1 MDRKYLTPKL
11 FPMPSPSR
19 TVRPEADEPPAELA
33 SAAVQGERSSRRTAS
48 RRIAFG
54 ISGPWPWV
62 ALALVFVWTFIG
74 FSLWHDYRMTEH
86 DAVVETRNLAR
97 AFAENIHRTIE
108 TVDQTLLFVRE
119 AYTHDRTHLPEL
131 AGSLSGRVLSP
142 LQVQIAI
149 ADSAGRTIWSSL
161 GPLTTEVSI
170 ADREHFKVQQR
181 ADRDQLYI
189 SNPIVGR
196 VSKKRT
202 IQFVRRLVTAG
213 GIFDGVVVV
222 SLDPSS
228 LSQFYQAIEF
238 GDGSITLV
246 NEDGTVLARAPQ
258 PEASIGKQFDEE
270 VRQRFFAAAT
280 GSERTVSQMDG
291 IERIYS
297 FRRLENYPL
306 AVTVGEPVRQAYA
319 SYDRNKQIYL
329 GVGAVLTFIGFGA
342 GAVVQRQR
350 RSLIE
355 SRRVLSAM
363 LENMSHGIMMV
374 AADGTIPIMNS
385 QAARLLGLP
394 KPPSPGEATSE
405 EILGWAREHLA
416 TPDSASPES
425 PTQRLMALEG
435 DGAVVCEGPGG
446 TLLEVRI
453 RRLRDQR
460 SVVTVT
466 DVTDRKKNEEALA
479 DAQARA
485 SHAERM
491 QALGQLA
498 GGIAHDFNNIL
509 QVVQGGAA
517 LIEKRSDPA
526 GGAGRLARM
535 ILDATERGTSI
546 TRRLLAFA
554 RRGELRAELLEP
566 VALMEDLRE
575 VLQHTLGSPISVQLK
590 LQPELPQVS
599 ADKGQLETALVNLA
613 TNSRDAMPE
622 GGILTLAAVTETASA
637 SHAADLRAG
646 RYVRFS
652 VGDNGTGMDRATLL
666 RVMEPFFTTKP
677 VGQGTGL
684 GLSMA
689 KGFAEQSGG
698 GLLIDS
704 APGVGTTVHLWLPAA
719 DQEGGISQGETAP
732 PLFVAGSVR
741 RIMLVDD
748 EELVRKTLSWA
759 LRDAGYA
766 VSVAENGDE
775 ALRMIDA
782 GEAIDALVT
791 DLSMPGIGGLA
802 LIRQVRA
809 RRPGLPAILLTGY
822 TGEAAHLAVG
832 DALSGAFSLLRK
844 PVTGA
849 QLADRIEAL
858 LEQSPG
864 GRTQKRT
871 PESALGSGSEVP
883 G

>member
-1 MDRKYLTPKL
+1 LLR
-11 FPMPSPSR
+11 PSR
-19 TVRPEADEPPAELA
+19 RWL
-33 SAAVQGERSSRRTAS
+33 SLG
-48 RRIAFG
+48 
-54 ISGPWPWV
+54 GPWPWV
-62 ALALVFVWTFIG
+62 GLALASLWTGIG
-74 FSLWHDYRMTEH
+74 VSLWHDYRMTDH

-108 TVDQTLLFVRE
+108 TVDQTLLSVRE
-119 AYTHDRTHLPEL
+119 AYMNDRSHL
-131 AGSLSGRVLSP
+131 GSLASTLNAHILNP

-149 ADSAGRTIWSSL
+149 ADATGRTVWSSL
-161 GPLTTEVSI
+161 GPTNGVSI
-170 ADREHFKVQQR
+170 ADREHFKAEQQ
-181 ADRDQLYI
+181 ADEDRLYI
-189 SNPIVGR
+189 SDPVVGR
-196 VSKKRT
+196 VSNKRT
-202 IQFVRRLVTAG
+202 IQFARRLVTPHGA
-213 GIFDGVVVV
+213 FDGVVVV

-228 LSQFYQAIEF
+228 LSRFYEAIEF
-238 GDGSITLV
+238 GNGSITLI
-246 NEDGTVLARAPQ
+246 NADGTILARAPN
-258 PEASIGKQFDEE
+258 PEANIGRRFDES
-270 VRQRFFAAAT
+270 VRQKYFRSLS
-280 GSERTVSQMDG
+280 GSEQLVSALDG
-291 IERIYS
+291 IERVYS
-297 FRRLENYPL
+297 FRRLDTYPL
-306 AVTVGEPVRQAYA
+306 AVAVGEPVEQAFA
-319 SYDRNKQIYL
+319 NFNRNREIYL
-329 GVGAVLTFIGFGA
+329 AVGALLTLAGLAA

-350 RSLIE
+350 RSLTD
-355 SRRVLSAM
+355 SRQVLSAM

-394 KPPSPGEATSE
+394 KPPEPGEATSI
-405 EILGWAREHLA
+405 EILNWARQHLA
-416 TPDSASPES
+416 SPNTGSADS

-435 DGAVVCEGPGG
+435 DGAVECEGPGG
-446 TLLEVRI
+446 TLLEVRV
-453 RRLRDQR
+453 RRIPEDR

-466 DVTDRKKNEEALA
+466 DVTDRKKNEQALA

-517 LIEKRSDPA
+517 LIEKRADP
-526 GGAGRLARM
+526 GSGAGRLARM

-554 RRGELRAELLEP
+554 RRGELRAELVEP
-566 VALMEDLRE
+566 ASLMEDLRE
-575 VLQHTLGSPISVQLK
+575 VLQHTLGSPISIQMR
-590 LQPELPQVS
+590 LQPGLPPVS

-613 TNSRDAMPE
+613 TNARDAMPE
-622 GGILTLAAVTETASA
+622 GGVLTLVAATETVSGL
-637 SHAADLRAG
+637 HAADLSPG

-652 VGDNGTGMDRATLL
+652 IGDNGIGMDRATLS
-666 RVMEPFFTTKP
+666 RVLEPFFTTKP

-719 DQEGGISQGETAP
+719 DHEAESNPAQTLS
-732 PLFVAGSVR
+732 PLFAPGSVR
-741 RIMLVDD
+741 RILLVDD

-766 VSVAENGDE
+766 VFVAENGGE

-802 LIRQVRA
+802 LIRQVQA

-822 TGEAAHLAVG
+822 TGEGAHLAVG
-832 DALSGAFSLLRK
+832 GALSGAFSLLRK

-858 LEQSPG
+858 LEQTAS
-864 GRTQKRT
+864 GRPERR
-871 PESALGSGSEVP
+871 PESAVSSGSEIP